1 MGQPRIVRGKGVVK
15 MSKTI
20 LEKINNKIDK
30 LEKEKMDYLEL
41 GKTATVRKK
50 EEEIEILN
58 LALDGLNYKSVK
70 NELYKCRKFIRD
82 RGLMQQFEQTQEKE

>member
-30 LEKEKMDYLEL
+30 LEKE
-41 GKTATVRKK
+41 KTATVRKK

-82 RGLMQQFEQTQEKE
+82 RGLMQQFEQNQEIKEE

>member
-1 MGQPRIVRGKGVVK
+1 

-30 LEKEKMDYLEL
+30 LEKEKMDYLEI
-41 GKTATVRKK
+41 GKMATVKRK

-58 LALDGLNYKSVK
+58 LALDGLSYKTVK
-70 NELYKCRKFIRD
+70 NELYKRRKFIRD
-82 RGLMQQFEQTQEKE
+82 RGLIQQFEQNSYNV